1 MGSPMVYNLLKAGY
15 EVSVYTRT
23 KSKAETVLD
32 AGAQWID
39 QINDLAGMRIFCA
52 PWSGILKT

>member
-39 QINDLAGMRIFCA
+39 LITDLGVCGYFVHHGRV
-52 PWSGILKT
+52 S